1 MGEAVRCHGARRHTS
16 MHTCMHTAY
25 ASGFQQNATQAAH
38 SLHQPTGLF
47 DPDDLITVVLR

>member
-1 MGEAVRCHGARRHTS
+1 MGESVRCHGARRHTS
-16 MHTCMHTAY
+16 MHTAY